1 MNASELEKT
10 VKNLR
15 KNHFEVFLAA
25 TPNEARTIFLRNI
38 FPILRPATVSWGDSE
53 TLRATGCIEALRTNP
68 DISILSTFG
77 PEMSPTQK
85 IYWRRQALLSDLFLS
100 GTNALTE
107 KGQLVNLDMIGNR
120 VAGITFGPKNVVLFL
135 GINKI
140 VSDLEAAMQRIRTL
154 SAPQN
159 IMRHEGFN
167 TPCRKTGCCMDC
179 DSPHRICN
187 TWTITEKSYPAGRIK
202 IILIKQELG
211 L

>member
-1 MNASELEKT
+1 MNASQLEKT

-15 KNHFEVFLAA
+15 KNHFEVFLAD

-53 TLRATGCIEALRTNP
+53 TLRATGCIETLRTNP
-68 DISILSTFG
+68 DISIPSTFG

-85 IYWRRQALLSDLFLS
+85 IYRRRQALLSDLFLS
-100 GTNALTE
+100 GINALTE
-107 KGQLVNLDMIGNR
+107 KGQLVNLDMVGNR
-120 VAGITFGPKNVVLFL
+120 IAGITFGPKNVVLFL

-140 VSDLEAAMQRIRTL
+140 VSDLEAALQRIRTL

-159 IMRHEGFN
+159 IMRHEGLN

-187 TWTITEKSYPAGRIK
+187 TWTITENRIR
-202 IILIKQELG
+202 QAESRSS
-211 L
+211 